1 MRFDADFCM
10 AIGGALDRGA
20 GRMAVINPAT
30 AQPFAEAPDASAA
43 DLDRAVAAARG
54 AFPGWAA
61 TAHAERAAQV
71 TALAASVEDHADGF
85 ALLLTR
91 EQGKP
96 LAEARR
102 EVLGLAAWLRAA
114 ASLELPVTVHE
125 DSPARYCETRHVP
138 IGVVAAIA
146 PWNYPLLLAAF
157 KLGPALVAG
166 NCVVLKPSPFTPL
179 TSLKLGELAQTI
191 LPAGVLNVVSGGD
204 ALGPWLTAHPG
215 IDKIAFTGS
224 TATGRRVM
232 ASAADTL
239 KRITLELGGNDP
251 AIVMRDVDPAA
262 LAPELF
268 WAAFGNAGQVCLAT
282 KRLYVH
288 RAVYDAVRA
297 ALADYAAGVRIGDGT
312 LPDTQIG
319 PINNRVQYRRLI
331 ALLEDCRAGG
341 HRLVCGGTI
350 PPGPG
355 YFLPPTILDNP
366 PDDARIVQEEQF
378 GPILPMLVYDD
389 EEEAVARANASPY
402 RLGATIWAGDP
413 EAGRALG
420 ERILAGNVWVNES
433 RPLSP
438 LVPFA
443 GHGPSGFGV
452 ENGIEGLREYTL
464 VRTASVRR
472 IRAAAPAR

>member
-1 MRFDADFCM
+1 MT
-10 AIGGALDRGA
+10 IGGALEPGA
-20 GRMAVINPAT
+20 GAMAVIDPAT
-30 AQPFAEAPDASAA
+30 ATPFAQAPDASPA
-43 DLDRAVAAARG
+43 DLDRAVAAAQA

-61 TAHAERAAQV
+61 TPHEDRAGLVA
-71 TALAASVEDHADGF
+71 ALAEAVERHVDDLAP
-85 ALLLTR
+85 LLTR

-114 ASLELPVTVHE
+114 AGIALPVTIHE

-157 KLGPALVAG
+157 KLGPALVTG

-179 TSLKLGELAQTI
+179 TSLKLGELAQAI
-191 LPAGVLNVVSGGD
+191 LPPGVLNVVSGGD
-204 ALGPWLTAHPG
+204 AIGPWLTAHPG

-224 TATGRRVM
+224 TATGKRVM

-251 AIVMRDVDPAA
+251 GIVMHDVDPAA
-262 LAPELF
+262 LAPALF

-288 RAVYDAVRA
+288 AAVYDRVRD
-297 ALADYAAGVRIGDGT
+297 ALVAYAESVVVGSGIA
-312 LPDTQIG
+312 PDTQMG
-319 PINNRVQYRRLI
+319 PINNRVQYDRLI
-331 ALLEDCRAGG
+331 DLIEDCRA
-341 HRLVCGGTI
+341 HDYRFACGGTV
-350 PPGPG
+350 PGGPG
-355 YFLPPTILDNP
+355 YFLAPTIIDNP
-366 PDDARIVQEEQF
+366 PETARIVQDEQF
-378 GPILPMLVYDD
+378 GPILPLMSFTDYDD
-389 EEEAVARANASPY
+389 AVQRANAGPY
-402 RLGATIWAGDP
+402 GLGASIWAGDP
-413 EAGRALG
+413 DAGWALG
-420 ERILAGNVWVNES
+420 ERIASGNVWVNES

-443 GHGPSGFGV
+443 GHGQSGFGW
-452 ENGIEGLREYTL
+452 
-464 VRTASVRR
+464 RTGWKACSNTRCPAPRASADSNPPRDDR
-472 IRAAAPAR
+472 